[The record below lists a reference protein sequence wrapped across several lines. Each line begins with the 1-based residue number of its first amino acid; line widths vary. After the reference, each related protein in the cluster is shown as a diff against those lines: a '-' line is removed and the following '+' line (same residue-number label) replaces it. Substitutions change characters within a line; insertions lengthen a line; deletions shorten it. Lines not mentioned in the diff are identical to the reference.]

1 MRAIL
6 FILLSFG
13 VGCAATP
20 GFHAEIH
27 DANRRLESD
36 FNRGDHP
43 AVAEAYLDDAML
55 VGPGGQVVTGRGAI
69 DAYWMRP
76 WVDAHWDLTV
86 RSIEGSSASPS
97 SATTAR
103 ARQSCRVSNSSSSGA
118 ATTPAATAS
127 PSTPSAAR
135 ETARG
140 IDRMFSLLHGRKPPP
155 PPPL

>member
-86 RSIEGSSASPS
+86 RSIEGSSEMPVQRGLSVLRYDREGAPVVSRVEFLLFWRRDDAGRYRIS
-97 SATTAR
+97 LDAFCRAGDR
-103 ARQSCRVSNSSSSGA
+103 AR
-118 ATTPAATAS
+118 
-127 PSTPSAAR
+127 
-135 ETARG
+135 
-140 IDRMFSLLHGRKPPP
+140 D
-155 PPPL
+155 